1 MGKYI
6 FNSTWILAVAVML
19 CALSGCIDDSDES
32 PQGTTSS
39 NTVCTKWGASKSE
52 VMDYMKDYEMN
63 AMENDGFIC
72 YDGKNEA
79 QTISYQFQDDGL
91 QASLLLIPEENT
103 SLEKLKSSFGRYEY
117 LGEKNGLDIYVSEAA
132 NTMVTIGKKTK
143 GDDTY
148 FAVGYVMLDDEN
160 E

>member
-6 FNSTWILAVAVML
+6 FNSTWALVVAVML
-19 CALSGCIDDSDES
+19 FALSGCSDDSDES
-32 PQGTTSS
+32 QGTISS

-52 VMDYMKDYEMN
+52 VMNYMRNYEMK
-63 AMENDGFIC
+63 AMENGFIC

-103 SLEKLKSSFGRYEY
+103 SLEELKSSFGRYEY
-117 LGEKNGLDIYVSEAA
+117 LGEKNGLDIYVSEAT
-132 NTMVTIGKKTK
+132 NTMVMIGKKTK
-143 GDDTY
+143 GDNPY
-148 FAVGYVMLDDEN
+148 FTVGYIVLNDGN